1 MHRLMLSRQ
10 IKMMNNNL
18 WETKQAERS
27 KYLTEINHL
36 TKIIKSDEKETYKLD
51 MYKSNH

>member
-1 MHRLMLSRQ
+1 
-10 IKMMNNNL
+10 MNNNL
-18 WETKQAERS
+18 WEIKQTQQS

-36 TKIIKSDEKETYKLD
+36 KKIIKSDEKEIYKLD